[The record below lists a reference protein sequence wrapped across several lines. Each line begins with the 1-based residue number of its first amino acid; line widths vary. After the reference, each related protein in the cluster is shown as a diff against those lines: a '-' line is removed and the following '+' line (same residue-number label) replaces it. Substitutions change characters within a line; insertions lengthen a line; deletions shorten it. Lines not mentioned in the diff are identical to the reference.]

1 MKLDGSRSLCVW
13 VILPSHEVDWV
24 KWVGCH
30 LTAKLIQIP
39 RTKLPDEPLKL
50 IRLQGFSKLGQL
62 HIWLGLEPYQEDGLW
77 GIAVVCTHPTPNQD
91 HRVFQFHSVLNCWKQ
106 GIFSQ
111 GNLVGDFLMIF
122 VKLPWYAC
130 LQNYV

>member
-1 MKLDGSRSLCVW
+1 MYIVKPLQTLCQRSFTQVYHYQQFRKVPFSTQPLLGNLSGKKCYLTL
-13 VILPSHEVDWV
+13 ISISLIS
-24 KWVGCH
+24 CH

-91 HRVFQFHSVLNCWKQ
+91 HRVFQFHSVLNC
-106 GIFSQ
+106 
-111 GNLVGDFLMIF
+111 
-122 VKLPWYAC
+122 
-130 LQNYV
+130 